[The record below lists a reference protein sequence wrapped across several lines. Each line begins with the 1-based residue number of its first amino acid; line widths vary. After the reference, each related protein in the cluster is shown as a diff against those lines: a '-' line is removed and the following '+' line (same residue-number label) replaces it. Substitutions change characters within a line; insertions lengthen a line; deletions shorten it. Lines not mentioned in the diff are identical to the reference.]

1 MRISICRVDGASEN
15 TVKSALEHL
24 SRAGLCATE
33 CARLRGVRNIQARAA
48 SVGARL
54 ALLWALTDG
63 QEGLSVHE
71 LGDHLPAFVDKPL
84 ASLARAESGA
94 PLLTGQGRTIS
105 FAHSDRLALC
115 ALSTKGRVGVDVEP
129 LDRRIARA
137 EDIAARYFSDG
148 EQALLARAN
157 DRDRAFLGIWTR
169 KEALGKALGTGLNN
183 AAAALDTTAYPADCF
198 SEYVVDGA
206 LVSVCVLGEVAE

>member
-1 MRISICRVDGASEN
+1 MHISICRVDGASEN

-24 SRAGLCATE
+24 SRAGLCAAE
-33 CARLRGVRNIQARAA
+33 CARLRGIHHIDARAA

-71 LGDHLPAFVDKPL
+71 LGDLPALMDMPL
-84 ASLARAESGA
+84 ASLARTENGA
-94 PLLTGQGRTIS
+94 PLLTGQGRAIS
-105 FAHSDRLALC
+105 FAHSDRLAIC
-115 ALSTKGRVGVDVEP
+115 ALSTKERVGVDVEP
-129 LDRRIARA
+129 LDRRITRA
-137 EDIAARYFSDG
+137 DDIAARYFSDG

-198 SEYVVDGA
+198 CEYVVDGA

>member
-1 MRISICRVDGASEN
+1 MHISICRVGGVSEH
-15 TVKSALEHL
+15 TVERTLEHL

-33 CARLRGVRNIQARAA
+33 CARLRDIHHINARAT

-63 QEGLSVHE
+63 QEGLSARE
-71 LGDHLPAFVDKPL
+71 LGDLPAFVDKPL
-84 ASLARAESGA
+84 ASLARSESGA

-129 LDRRIARA
+129 LDRRITRA
-137 EDIAARYFSDG
+137 DDIAARYFSDG

-183 AAAALDTTAYPADCF
+183 AASALDTTAYPADCF
-198 SEYVVDGA
+198 GEYVVDGA

>member
-1 MRISICRVDGASEN
+1 MHISICRVDGASEH
-15 TVKSALEHL
+15 TVERTLEHL
-24 SRAGLCATE
+24 SRAGLCAAE
-33 CARLRGVRNIQARAA
+33 CARLRGIHHIDARAA

-71 LGDHLPAFVDKPL
+71 LGDLPTLIGQPL

-94 PLLTGQGRTIS
+94 PLLMGEECTVS
-105 FAHSDRLALC
+105 FAHSDRLAIC

-129 LDRRIARA
+129 LDRRITRA

-169 KEALGKALGTGLNN
+169 KEALGKALGTGLDNT
-183 AAAALDTTAYPADCF
+183 AAALDTTAYPADCF
-198 SEYVVDGA
+198 CEYVVDGA